1 MSACVKKYE
10 NNLMGK
16 TILFVCTDKRKQVS
30 VLEVTF
36 ERSNFLHLTGIKPT
50 AGISAKDFYERCLD
64 SRLKESDFAFAEDGT
79 TFMKLEM
86 LPFLVEEDLSV
97 KMVGEYSASNI
108 KLYTTK
114 LAGNV
119 KGCIGFVKK
128 RAGKNYVPNTV
139 LKVDIRRMVREPL
152 RVIMTYK
159 KDVKEQTYKDIVY
172 CAKNVQWEELVWP
185 PEIKTLIPDSQ
196 AHPH

>member
-1 MSACVKKYE
+1 MLADNGKISYNRALGHCGVTMLCFLLGGINIKQRRMTKKQALFILSACVKKYE

-128 RAGKNYVPNTV
+128 RAGKN
-139 LKVDIRRMVREPL
+139 
-152 RVIMTYK
+152 
-159 KDVKEQTYKDIVY
+159 
-172 CAKNVQWEELVWP
+172 
-185 PEIKTLIPDSQ
+185 
-196 AHPH
+196 